1 VKALLLCAGLGTRLR
16 PLTNNIPK
24 CLVPIHGKALLEY
37 WLSLLIE
44 AEVYPILINVH
55 HFADEVTDFI
65 SKSKFS
71 KFVEIVY
78 EEELLGTAGTLFKNR
93 DFFDDEP
100 LMMIHGDNLSKFD
113 VKAFIKQHQNRP
125 VGCEITMMTFVTS
138 TPQSCGIVEL
148 DVNGVVQAF
157 HEKVIDPPGNLA
169 NGAVYIFESSVF
181 DFALDNKKEILDFS
195 TEVLPQYMGRI
206 YTFQNNLYHRDI
218 GTIESY
224 ETALKEWN

>member
-1 VKALLLCAGLGTRLR
+1 MKALLLCAGLGTRLR